1 MEIPHIIAFASR
13 FLTLAA
19 VAVSVTSFSG
29 CNPGPTLVQVQGK
42 ILVDGQPA
50 NGAVLL
56 FHPDGGTV
64 KTVSSAQALEDGSFT
79 LVTDTKPGIPAGS
92 YIVTLTWPDP
102 NHKVSD
108 REKMMGMG
116 EPGKDLLDGKY
127 VTKDRSKIKMEIA
140 AGATTLPPI
149 EVKSK

>member
-1 MEIPHIIAFASR
+1 MTSAYR
-13 FLTLAA
+13 CLTLAVVVFSLA
-19 VAVSVTSFSG
+19 SFSG

-42 ILVDGQPA
+42 ILVDGKPA

-56 FHPDGGTV
+56 FHPDGGTA
-64 KTVSSAQALEDGSFT
+64 KSVSSAQALEDGTFT
-79 LVTDTKPGIPAGS
+79 LVTDTKPGILAGN

-102 NHKVSD
+102 SHKVSD
-108 REKMMGMG
+108 RDKMMGLA

-127 VTKDRSKIKMEIA
+127 VMKDRSGIKVEIA

>member
-1 MEIPHIIAFASR
+1 MEISHVMTFASR
-13 FLTLAA
+13 YVALVA
-19 VAVSVTSFSG
+19 VAVGLASFSG
-29 CNPGPTLVQVQGK
+29 CNNGPTLVQVQGK
-42 ILVDGQPA
+42 ILVDGKPA

-56 FHPDGGTV
+56 FHPDGGPA
-64 KTVSSAQALEDGSFT
+64 KSVSSAQALEDGTFT
-79 LVTDTKPGIPAGS
+79 LVTDTKPGIPAGN

-102 NHKVSD
+102 SHKVSD

-127 VTKDRSKIKMEIA
+127 VTKDRSGIKVEVA